1 MPDTV
6 IAANWKMNT
15 TPKEG
20 RDLIMEITSEIENF
34 SNVKIIICP
43 PFTSLATVS
52 NMLDKANIET
62 GAQNIHFEDH
72 GAYTGEISP
81 LMVSSFCK
89 YVILGHSERREHFG
103 ETNRI
108 INKKMKAALRTGL
121 TPILCVGENTK
132 DKEQGRAKPFVEV
145 QLRESLEDIPLAK
158 DIIIAYEPIWAI
170 GTGKSATP
178 EIAQDMMS
186 HIRSVLYSLSN
197 SVAANALSLL
207 YGGSVNPDNIT
218 SYLNKID
225 INGALVGGASLN
237 ALSFSKLVNLAE
249 THPHQ

>member
-20 RDLIMEITSEIENF
+20 RNLIMEVTSEIEKV
-34 SNVKIIICP
+34 SNVKIIVCP
-43 PFTSLATVS
+43 PFTSLATIS
-52 NMLDKANIET
+52 SILDKANIET
-62 GAQNIHFEDH
+62 GAQNIHFEDY

-81 LMVSSFCK
+81 LMVSGFCE
-89 YVILGHSERREHFG
+89 YVILGHSERRGYFG
-103 ETNRI
+103 ETNLI
-108 INKKMKAALRTGL
+108 VNKKMGAALRTGL
-121 TPILCVGENTK
+121 IPILCVGEDTETR
-132 DKEQGRAKPFVEV
+132 EQGRAKIFVEE
-145 QLRESLEDIPLAK
+145 QLRESLKDIALSK
-158 DIIIAYEPIWAI
+158 GIIIAYEPIWAI

-186 HIRSVLYSLSN
+186 HIRSVLCSLSN
-197 SVAANALSLL
+197 SFDANELSLL

-249 THPHQ
+249 AHSYI